1 MPLVI
6 AVVVAYQPEMAT
18 FLPLLEQLAR
28 QADEVVIVD
37 NSVSGDNRVVECL
50 TNSFVESGR
59 FSVIRLGE
67 NFGVGTALNIGI
79 QEALRKLADF
89 VLLSDQDSCP
99 DDGMVENLCRVYAEL
114 TAQGVRV
121 GAIGP
126 TFLDLN
132 TSLTFPFQADLP
144 GKFFYGHKGSTV
156 EEPHVEALSL
166 ITSGSLIPA
175 EVIQVVGPMREDF
188 FIDNVDVE
196 WCHRARSMGYRIFG
210 TGWATMYQRL
220 GEAKLRVWYLRWRYE
235 SEYSPIRSYYRLRNL
250 VALWKLDFIDW
261 RWKVRNTWYGLGVVY
276 THTFFAK
283 KQNAKHLLMA
293 AKGVW
298 HGLTNRMG
306 PYKEE

>member
-1 MPLVI
+1 M
-6 AVVVAYQPEMAT
+6 
-18 FLPLLEQLAR
+18 
-28 QADEVVIVD
+28 
-37 NSVSGDNRVVECL
+37 
-50 TNSFVESGR
+50 
-59 FSVIRLGE
+59 
-67 NFGVGTALNIGI
+67 
-79 QEALRKLADF
+79 K
-89 VLLSDQDSCP
+89 
-99 DDGMVENLCRVYAEL
+99 
-114 TAQGVRV
+114 
-121 GAIGP
+121 
-126 TFLDLN
+126 
-132 TSLTFPFQADLP
+132 
-144 GKFFYGHKGSTV
+144 
-156 EEPHVEALSL
+156 EPHVEALSL

-196 WCHRARSMGYRIFG
+196 WCHRARSMGYRLFG

-283 KQNAKHLLMA
+283 KQNAKHFFMA

-306 PYKEE
+306 PYREE